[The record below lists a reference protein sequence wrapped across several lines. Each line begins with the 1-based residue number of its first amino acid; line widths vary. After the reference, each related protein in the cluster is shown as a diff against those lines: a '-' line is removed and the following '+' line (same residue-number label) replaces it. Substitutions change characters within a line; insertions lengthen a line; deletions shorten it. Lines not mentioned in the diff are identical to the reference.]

1 MITPQKL
8 LPGDEIR
15 IVTPSSS
22 WARVG
27 GFEANLKAKEKLEA
41 MGLKVTF
48 GQYIETSDI
57 QYSLPIADR
66 VDDIHQAFADKNVK
80 AILSLIGGFTSN
92 ELLPYLDYELIRKNP
107 KIICGFSD
115 FTALANAITVKTGL
129 VTYYGP
135 AYVTLKMSDE
145 QGQYQDDYFKKVL
158 FSSEPTS
165 LVASKTWSS
174 DAWYNPKTPRN
185 YYDNQWQVYSEGQ
198 VKGETVGGNLNTF
211 NLLAGTDYQPHLDD
225 KIWFFEFS
233 EETNG
238 IELSRYLAQLLQI
251 SQKPKAL
258 LLGRFPTENN
268 MTEELLTYILDKF
281 PIFKKIPVI
290 YNVNFGHAQ
299 PIFTLPLGGL
309 VELNTNEQSITI
321 L

>member
-8 LPGDEIR
+8 SPGDEIR
-15 IVTPSSS
+15 IITPSSS

-27 GFEANLKAKEKLEA
+27 GFEANLKSKEKLESW
-41 MGLKVTF
+41 GLKVTF
-48 GQYIETSDI
+48 GRHIETSDI
-57 QYSLPIADR
+57 QDSLPIQDR
-66 VDDIHQAFADKNVK
+66 VDDIHEAFADPNIK

-92 ELLPYLDYELIRKNP
+92 ELLPYLDYELIRNNP

-115 FTALANAITVKTGL
+115 FTALANAITAKTGL

-145 QGQYQDDYFKKVL
+145 QGQYQDDCFKKVL
-158 FSSEPTS
+158 FGSEATK

-174 DAWYNPKTPRN
+174 DAWYDPTASRN
-185 YYDNQWQVYSEGQ
+185 YHDNQWQVYSEGHI
-198 VKGETVGGNLNTF
+198 KGQTVGGNLDTF
-211 NLLAGTDYQPHLDD
+211 NLLAGTPYQPELDD
-225 KIWFFEFS
+225 KVWFFEFS
-233 EETNG
+233 EEMHG

-258 LLGRFPTENN
+258 LLGRFPKENK
-268 MTEELLTYILDKF
+268 MTKELLHYILDKF
-281 PIFKKIPVI
+281 PIFKQLPVI
-290 YNVNFGHAQ
+290 YDVNFGHAQ
-299 PIFTLPLGGL
+299 PILTLPLGGL
-309 VELNTNEQSITI
+309 VEIETKTKSITT

>member
-48 GQYIETSDI
+48 GQYIETSDL

-145 QGQYQDDYFKKVL
+145 QGQYQDDYFKKLL
-158 FSSEPTS
+158 FGSDPTS

-174 DAWYNPKTPRN
+174 DAWYDPKTPRN

-225 KIWFFEFS
+225 KIWFF
-233 EETNG
+233 
-238 IELSRYLAQLLQI
+238 
-251 SQKPKAL
+251 
-258 LLGRFPTENN
+258 
-268 MTEELLTYILDKF
+268 
-281 PIFKKIPVI
+281 
-290 YNVNFGHAQ
+290 
-299 PIFTLPLGGL
+299 
-309 VELNTNEQSITI
+309 
-321 L
+321 